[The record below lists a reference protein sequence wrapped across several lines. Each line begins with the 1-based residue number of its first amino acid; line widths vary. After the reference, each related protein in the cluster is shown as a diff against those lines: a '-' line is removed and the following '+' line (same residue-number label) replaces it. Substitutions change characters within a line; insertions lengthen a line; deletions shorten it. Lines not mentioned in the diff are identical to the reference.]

1 MSEEISPNDRKF
13 ITNLLTQKNQESLLL
28 SIGDKISKKKNKKPS
43 KRIILITKNRI
54 FFLKPSQNKV
64 KKDIHLLDIQE
75 IKSST
80 SNEFT
85 IVAKVDNKQFSY
97 GLITNKTDEI
107 INQIRVTFNHQFFG
121 CPEESTFKCTDI
133 KDSRLVEIEQKDLPC
148 GGFVET
154 YQSICDHLGV
164 PPRDDICWDMTNIIS
179 SKNIRSFNIGEIE
192 LPTSAGDTIRCLLGA
207 LKYNNYFKSFNFNN
221 YTFNKEQFG
230 YLAEVLKCNST
241 VEDLSLNNVG
251 LKHDTMP
258 IIATA
263 LSSNKNLALTAI
275 DISNNQIEDKGM
287 TAFSSY
293 VASSLRGIASLDVSN
308 TNCNKAGISV
318 LTNALKKNIKMSS
331 TLSYLNLSGNKMEA
345 DGSAGLSSFL
355 ASPNTLKTLNISN
368 TTPSM
373 ETIVGALVIGCAE
386 LKTIDISDNKLT
398 KKEVPHLVRF
408 IGASSTLKHFNL
420 SGTKV
425 PVENLKEL
433 VVAITSNIYLQDVVL
448 DLKNNDLG
456 IAGAR
461 MLASLATDKLSNVIY
476 LDVSENDFGD
486 EGVSVICDG
495 FVGNSTI
502 KKLILNGNFKQSK
515 TKSRPSAI
523 ESVISLLE
531 SECPLETLHMTVG
544 NSKSPLKADI
554 LSLIYSLATN
564 SSLLELDISGH
575 QMGPKGAIGL
585 GKALQTNKT
594 LHTLI
599 WDDNLTTAIGFAG
612 FQVGLER
619 NLTLK
624 NMPTPLNDIIQCHRE
639 PKFQQIWK
647 EIDSCINRNQSPTR
661 AFEGNGGNS
670 IGATNLSFLASG
682 QQQGVEKLLN
692 KIKSIGRK
700 VTDPNNILIVKDAES
715 TEKVIGGIHLIKESI
730 HASLEMELNQKL
742 KDFVQVVND
751 VINAKKNEMTQ
762 QILESMQN
770 TFQSMDGPT
779 IKRLA
784 TTIQY
789 GSKDVDEQQIHST
802 LVKGAGAE
810 LSSRAHECFISAL
823 DIASDYTYEKITI
836 GLDSVFKDLIL
847 EESQAQNEASGATPI
862 PDSPVPTRSP
872 QPTSPPIT
880 PQPTPTTNV
889 PPVTAP
895 RTGAAAPLKP
905 ANPPPVS
912 TTTTPPVST
921 TPKPTQPVSKFG
933 AKLSANSAVAEAIAR
948 NMGGGAPPIRKPVA
962 PEPEPEPVT
971 PTKDVTPLKSKPV
984 VAPRSTPTTSTP
996 TKTPVKKPSGPSVPG
1011 SLSDAPESDSAELTH
1026 VTASRPHIASK
1037 RKPPTRRPRPPTE
1050 N

>member
-1 MSEEISPNDRKF
+1 MSEEISPNDRKY
-13 ITNLLTQKNQESLLL
+13 ISNLLTQKNQESLLL
-28 SIGDKISKKKNKKPS
+28 AIGDKISKKKNKKPS
-43 KRIILITKNRI
+43 KRIVLITKNRVL
-54 FFLKPSQNKV
+54 FLKPSQNKI
-64 KKDIHLLDIQE
+64 KKDIHLLDILE
-75 IKSST
+75 IKSAT

-85 IVAKVDNKQFSY
+85 IVAKVENKQFAY

-107 INQIRVTFNHQFFG
+107 INQIRLTFNHQFLG
-121 CPEESTFKCTDI
+121 YPEEAAFKCTDI
-133 KDSRLVEIEQKDLPC
+133 KDSRLQDIEQKDLPC

-154 YQSICDHLGV
+154 YQSICDHLNV
-164 PPRDDICWDMTNIIS
+164 PPRDDVCWDMANIIS
-179 SKNIRSFNIGEIE
+179 SKNIKSFNIGEIE
-192 LPTSAGDTIRCLLGA
+192 LPHSVGDIKCLLTA
-207 LKYNNYFKSFNFNN
+207 LKYNNYFKTFNFNN
-221 YTFNKEQFG
+221 HTFNKEQFTN
-230 YLAEVLKCNST
+230 LAEVLKCNST

-251 LKHDTMP
+251 LKSDTMP

-287 TAFSSY
+287 LSFSSY
-293 VASSLRGIASLDVSN
+293 IASSLRGIASLDVSN
-308 TNCNKAGISV
+308 TSTGKTGIST
-318 LTNALKKNIKMSS
+318 LTNSLKKNIKMTS
-331 TLSYLNLSGNKMEA
+331 TLSYLNLSNNKMEA
-345 DGSAGLSSFL
+345 DGSAGLASFL

-368 TTPSM
+368 TLPSM

-386 LKTIDISDNKLT
+386 LKTIDISENKLT

-408 IGASSTLKHFNL
+408 IGSSSTLKHFNL

-433 VVAITSNIYLQDVVL
+433 VLAITSNIYLQEVTL
-448 DLKNNDLG
+448 DIKNNDLG

-461 MLASLATDKLSNVIY
+461 MLASLAADKLSNVVY

-486 EGVSVICDG
+486 EGVSVICEG

-544 NSKSPLKADI
+544 NSKSPLKNDI

-564 SSLLELDISGH
+564 SRLLELDISGH
-575 QMGPKGAIGL
+575 QMGPKGATAL

-594 LHTLI
+594 LNTLI
-599 WDDNLTTAIGFAG
+599 WDDNLTGVTGFSG

-624 NMPTPLNDIIQCHRE
+624 NMPTPLNDIIQAHRE
-639 PKFQQIWK
+639 NPIKFQQTWK
-647 EIDSCINRNQSPTR
+647 EIDSCINRNQSPSR
-661 AFEGNGGNS
+661 AFEGSGGS
-670 IGATNLSFLASG
+670 GIGATNLSFLASG

-700 VTDPNNILIVKDAES
+700 VTDPDNLLIIRDAES

-751 VINAKKNEMTQ
+751 VIDAKKNEMTQ

-784 TTIQY
+784 TTIKY

-836 GLDSVFKDLIL
+836 GLDSVFKDLVL
-847 EESQAQNEASGATPI
+847 EESQAQNESGTPV
-862 PDSPVPTRSP
+862 PDSPVPSRSP
-872 QPTSPPIT
+872 QPTSPPIIS
-880 PQPTPTTNV
+880 QPTPTSNA

-895 RTGAAAPLKP
+895 RTGAAAPFKP
-905 ANPPPVS
+905 ANPPPSS
-912 TTTTPPVST
+912 TTTAPGV
-921 TPKPTQPVSKFG
+921 PKPTQPVSKFG

-948 NMGGGAPPIRKPVA
+948 NMGGGGAPPIRKPVA

-971 PTKDVTPLKSKPV
+971 PTKDVAPIKSKPV
-984 VAPRSTPTTSTP
+984 VAPRSTPTPTPTP

-1011 SLSDAPESDSAELTH
+1011 SISDAPESDSAELTH
-1026 VTASRPHIASK
+1026 VTASRPQINAK